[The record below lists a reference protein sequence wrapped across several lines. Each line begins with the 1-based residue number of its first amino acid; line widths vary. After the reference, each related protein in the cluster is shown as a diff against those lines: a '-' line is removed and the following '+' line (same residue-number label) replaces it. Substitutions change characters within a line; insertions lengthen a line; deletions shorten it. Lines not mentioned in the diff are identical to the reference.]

1 MDIREIIACNKKFVI
16 GMVHCLPLPG
26 TAGFDGDCEKILN
39 QAVEDA
45 ITLEKA
51 GVDAIIVENMGD
63 TPFSAL
69 LDTPQIAA
77 LSAATA
83 LVKKAVKI
91 PVGVDAA
98 FNDCVTSL
106 SIAKINNCDFIRVPV
121 FVDTVEFYDGII
133 KPCARLCM
141 LTRKN
146 LDAENIMVLA
156 DVQVKHTN
164 MVLPQV
170 TIEASAK
177 AARDCGA
184 DGIIVTGSAIG
195 VETPIDMIK
204 KVKKVVNIPVIAG
217 SGVNAQNIDEQ
228 LSIADGAVIG
238 SSLKKDGVITNP
250 ISYEL
255 VREVLNGLHK

>member
-1 MDIREIIACNKKFVI
+1 MDIREMIACKKKFVI
-16 GMVHCLPLPG
+16 GMVHCLALPG
-26 TAGFDGDCEKILN
+26 TAGFDGDCSKILK
-39 QAVEDA
+39 QAVQDA
-45 ITLEKA
+45 LTLEKA
-51 GVDAIIVENMGD
+51 GVDAVIVENMGD
-63 TPFSAL
+63 DPFSAL
-69 LDTPQIAA
+69 LDTPQVAA

-83 LVKKAVKI
+83 LVKQAVNI

-98 FNDCVTSL
+98 FNDCVASL
-106 SIAKINNCDFIRVPV
+106 SIAKINGCDFVRIPV

-133 KPCARLCM
+133 KPCARLCR

-146 LDAENIMVLA
+146 LDAENIMILA

-164 MVLPQV
+164 MLLPQV

-177 AARDCGA
+177 AAAGCGA

-195 VETPIDMIK
+195 METPIEMIQ

-217 SGVNAQNIDEQ
+217 SGVNAKNIDEQ
-228 LSIADGAVIG
+228 LNIADGAIIG

-250 ISYEL
+250 ISYDL
-255 VREVLNGLHK
+255 VREVLGGLHK